1 MSARILVV
9 DDIQTNVMLL
19 EERLKAEYFEVLTAS
34 NGQKALDVVASMQ
47 VDLILLD
54 IMMPGIDGFETCA
67 RLKQDPRSEHIPII
81 LVTALDQPSDCIKG
95 LQAGADDFLTKPIN
109 DFQLITRV
117 KNLLRLKVLT
127 DELRMRSETARA
139 IGGRLGVPEDTATYE
154 ARASILFVEQNVSVQ
169 ETVARAL
176 EPIADTMP
184 LSDPRAA
191 IFETAER
198 PYDIVLIGS
207 RFVDVDP
214 LRLCSQI
221 RSLERTRYIPIIYL
235 AEPDDHGRVLRALE
249 IGVNDYAFRPLELNE
264 LIARCRT
271 QIRKK
276 RYDDQLRA
284 SLHQTLEL
292 VITDA
297 LTGLHNRRYLDG
309 HLPNLVK
316 HAINQER
323 PLSVVMADIDRF
335 KAINDRYGH
344 AAGDEVL
351 REFAYRI
358 RTCMRGTDLACR
370 YGGEEFVIIMP
381 DTDIQTAAAVAE
393 RFRRSIEVK
402 PFTIAAHKQHIQ
414 VTASMGLAALSNIH
428 ETTEVLLRRA
438 DIALY
443 KAKVNGRNQVASEA
457 A

>member
-198 PYDIVLIGS
+198 PYDIVLI
-207 RFVDVDP
+207 
-214 LRLCSQI
+214 L
-221 RSLERTRYIPIIYL
+221 SLI
-235 AEPDDHGRVLRALE
+235 
-249 IGVNDYAFRPLELNE
+249 
-264 LIARCRT
+264 
-271 QIRKK
+271 
-276 RYDDQLRA
+276 
-284 SLHQTLEL
+284 
-292 VITDA
+292 
-297 LTGLHNRRYLDG
+297 
-309 HLPNLVK
+309 
-316 HAINQER
+316 
-323 PLSVVMADIDRF
+323 
-335 KAINDRYGH
+335 
-344 AAGDEVL
+344 
-351 REFAYRI
+351 
-358 RTCMRGTDLACR
+358 
-370 YGGEEFVIIMP
+370 
-381 DTDIQTAAAVAE
+381 
-393 RFRRSIEVK
+393 
-402 PFTIAAHKQHIQ
+402 HI
-414 VTASMGLAALSNIH
+414 
-428 ETTEVLLRRA
+428 
-438 DIALY
+438 
-443 KAKVNGRNQVASEA
+443 
-457 A
+457 